1 MSANYEE
8 DKSQNL
14 DMDRPYSEIG
24 NPREFNENA
33 EERNNLS
40 LMDNLRMSNKIP
52 KIPKKNVPLS
62 KLDYKRIK
70 NVVSGKS
77 VKSERQNT
85 DNSHHSEEEN

>member
-1 MSANYEE
+1 
-8 DKSQNL
+8 
-14 DMDRPYSEIG
+14 
-24 NPREFNENA
+24 
-33 EERNNLS
+33 
-40 LMDNLRMSNKIP
+40 MDNLRMSNKIP